1 MTAATL
7 NWLDF
12 NDVIEPVTHPAH
24 ERDEVRSRL
33 LDRLD
38 TALPHLLPAGKRQG
52 HNFVVG
58 NLNGEPGNSL
68 VVETQGPRRG
78 LWHDFATGDK
88 GDILDLWAHAQ
99 GFSITGEFGLLLE
112 DVAHWLGMP
121 ASTPSISK
129 PHPSGVAYDELGAH
143 TGKWDYHSADGK
155 LLACVYRYDTQNG
168 KEYRPWD
175 ARARLQRMPDPR
187 PLYNLPGISRSQTV
201 VLVEG
206 EKCADAL
213 SQLGITATTAMGGA
227 LTALDKTDWSPLAG
241 KTVIVWP
248 DNDVAGAHYA
258 DAVIP
263 KLQEVGA
270 REVRRLSIPND
281 KPGKWDAADAVR
293 EDEDIAALLASA
305 KIEGQHRRNVIELA
319 DWRAIDRFAGSPKPR
334 RWLVEGVFP
343 LAQPALVAAGGGIG
357 KSFLLLELARQV
369 AGFSNAWAYAPMLF
383 GGKLSS
389 RGTAV
394 YITAEDD
401 AIEVHNRLNTLGAI
415 PSQLYVVPLPDAGGA
430 TPLFAPDPATRGP
443 ATTSAWA
450 SLQQQLIEM
459 RDLKLIVLDPLQPLC
474 ALDLNVPENAQ
485 FVCTRL
491 SALGAATGAAI
502 IVSHHFAKREAST
515 PEQAREAIRGT
526 GGLVDGMRSVFALW
540 NPKEDRARQISQTLD
555 VPYQRGNVV
564 CGGIVKANGRA
575 NLQVTTYVRDQHG
588 LLVDRS
594 NDLDQGKIPERHLLP
609 ELTAAIARAARDG
622 IPYTK
627 TGINGVF
634 ERRHELPEAFH
645 AIGKHKFADWITA
658 LLANGSLI
666 SAMVENSKIAKW
678 LDVPEGPLARGEA
691 NFKPGHIRRSQP
703 GRG

>member
-1 MTAATL
+1 MTAANL

-12 NDVIEPVTHPAH
+12 NDVVDPVVHPAH
-24 ERDEVRSRL
+24 DRDEVRSRL

-68 VVETQGPRRG
+68 VIETQGPRRG

-99 GFSITGEFGLLLE
+99 GFSITSEFGLLLE
-112 DVAHWLGMP
+112 DVANWLGMP
-121 ASTPSISK
+121 VSTPSIPKSR
-129 PHPSGVAYDELGAH
+129 PSGITYDELGAH
-143 TGKWDYHSADGK
+143 TGKWDYRSTDGK
-155 LLACVYRYDTQNG
+155 LLACVYRYDTPNG

-175 ARARLQRMPDPR
+175 AQARLQRMPDPR
-187 PLYNLPGISRSQTV
+187 PLYDLPGISRSGTI

-213 SQLGITATTAMGGA
+213 RHAGIAATTAMGGA
-227 LTALDKTDWSPLAG
+227 LTALHKTDWSPLAG

-248 DNDVAGAHYA
+248 DNDVAGQHYA

-263 KLQEVGA
+263 KLVEIGV
-270 REVRRLSIPND
+270 REIRRLPIPSD
-281 KPGKWDAADAVR
+281 KPGKWDAADALR
-293 EDEDIAALLASA
+293 DGEDVSTLLASA
-305 KIEGQHRRNVIELA
+305 KPQAARRQNVIELA
-319 DWRAIDRFAGSPKPR
+319 DWRAIDRFVGEPKLR
-334 RWLVEGVFP
+334 RWLVDGVFP
-343 LAQPALVAAGGGIG
+343 LAQPALVASGGGIG

-369 AGFSNAWAYAPMLF
+369 AGFSDAWAYAPTLF
-383 GGKLSS
+383 GGKLGSC
-389 RGTAV
+389 GTAV

-401 AIEVHNRLNTLGAI
+401 AIEVHNRLKKLGPI
-415 PSQLYVVPLPDAGGA
+415 PGRLYVVPLPDAGGA

-443 ATTSAWA
+443 ATTSAWG
-450 SLQQQLIEM
+450 SLQQQWMEM

-491 SALGAATGAAI
+491 AALAAATGAAV

-526 GGLVDGMRSVFALW
+526 GGLVDGMRSVYALW
-540 NPKEDRARQISQTLD
+540 NPKEDRARQICQALE
-555 VPYQRGNVV
+555 VPHQRGNVV
-564 CGGIVKANGRA
+564 CGGVVKANGRA
-575 NLQVTTYVRDQHG
+575 NLEVTTFVRDERG
-588 LLVDRS
+588 LLIDRS
-594 NDLDQGKIPERHLLP
+594 DDLNQVRTPERHLLP

-634 ERRHELPEAFH
+634 ERRHELPESFH
-645 AIGKHKFADWITA
+645 AIGKHKFADWITT

-666 SAMVENSKIAKW
+666 SAMVESSKVAKW
-678 LDVPEGPLARGEA
+678 LDVPDGPLARGEA
-691 NFKPGHIRRSQP
+691 NFKPGHIKRSQP
-703 GRG
+703 GR